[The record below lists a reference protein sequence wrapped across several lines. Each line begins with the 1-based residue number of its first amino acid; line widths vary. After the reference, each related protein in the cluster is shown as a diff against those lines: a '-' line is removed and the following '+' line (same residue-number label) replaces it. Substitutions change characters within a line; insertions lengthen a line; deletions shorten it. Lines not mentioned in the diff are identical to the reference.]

1 MLFGLRKALTAGGLT
16 PQPEAADPSA
26 LGNLETLRDHVSDI
40 LLRAGRIAASVREES
55 RVEMPAVTG
64 KLDPEAGPLPLKA
77 FFEHFI
83 VPGPNGSVG
92 HRYFAYRYPEGGDAI
107 DPNAQFH
114 LQQFLG
120 DALSFNLYC
129 QRAHQ
134 DGCLGVALQSPS
146 VPEFIDA
153 IIVRSAFF
161 AALIENLITCPQPRD
176 GQFDALRATLDRYML
191 MASDTMLRPAL
202 LETMVPLKGWP
213 VVLVDMPAQA
223 HDGDHFING
232 VYFTAEQAR
241 VLLGADADARQSPR
255 AMPNVA

>member
-1 MLFGLRKALTAGGLT
+1 MLFGLRKALTAGSRA
-16 PQPEAADPSA
+16 PEPEAPEPST

-55 RVEMPAVTG
+55 RLEMPIVTE

-92 HRYFAYRYPEGGDAI
+92 HRFFAYRYPEGGDAI

-114 LQQFLG
+114 LQQLLG

-134 DGCLGVALQSPS
+134 EGCLGVALQAPI

-161 AALIENLITCPQPRD
+161 TALIENLITCPKPQD
-176 GQFDALRATLDRYML
+176 SQLDALKGTLDRYML
-191 MASDTMLRPAL
+191 MASDAMLRPAL

-213 VVLVDMPAQA
+213 VVLADMPAEA

-232 VYFTAEQAR
+232 VYFTAEQSR
-241 VLLGADADARQSPR
+241 VLLGADAKARQTPR
-255 AMPNVA
+255 AMPHVA